1 MTKKL
6 VFGRKMLYLCSA
18 IKGLNDM
25 RQIIN
30 HLYLIIVV
38 LIMGSTGCGDT
49 TDEAQTDK
57 EFDQ

>member
-1 MTKKL
+1 
-6 VFGRKMLYLCSA
+6 
-18 IKGLNDM
+18 M

-38 LIMGSTGCGDT
+38 LIMGCTGCGDT

-57 EFDQ
+57 EFGQ